1 MNTQLK
7 NKVTTIK
14 QVTVKAKSTTATPR
28 KAKSITTGYQLNYKP
43 SSINTS
49 DILKTGLYALPAYGT
64 IKPRN
69 CEPLTLGHFIDRVKP
84 MAITK
89 AKGKRI
95 SHEYIGKT
103 NQPVQNG
110 VRLPKPDT
118 QCGKSW
124 ALCDAYYKSTGVIPM
139 PKTIGDIG
147 AAQGINYNTASSE
160 VSQWRYYHFG
170 RDVKIA

>member
-1 MNTQLK
+1 MTTQLK
-7 NKVTTIK
+7 NKVSTIK
-14 QVTVKAKSTTATPR
+14 QVTVTPR
-28 KAKSITTGYQLNYKP
+28 KPKAIKTGYQLNYTP
-43 SSINTS
+43 AVINTA
-49 DILKTGLYALPAYGT
+49 DVLKTGLYALPAYGT

-84 MAITK
+84 ITITK
-89 AKGKRI
+89 VKAKRT
-95 SHEYIGKT
+95 SHEYTGKT

-124 ALCDAYYKSTGVIPM
+124 SLCDDYYKSTGVIPM
-139 PKTIGDIG
+139 PKIIGEIG

-170 RDVKIA
+170 RDVKVA